1 MDDALWI
8 MPAWV
13 AVGVSFLQNY
23 GPNSPNTRRYHIRA
37 IVDEDMVVVRS
48 WSARRGWQYEVLS
61 VTYFTMRSDRITNI
75 KKSKVAA

>member
-13 AVGVSFLQNY
+13 VVGVSFLQNY
-23 GPNSPNTRRYHIRA
+23 GPKSPNTRRYHIRA

-48 WSARRGWQYEVLS
+48 WSARRGWQYEVKP
-61 VTYFTMRSDRITNI
+61 VVYFTMSPDHITDI
-75 KKSKVAA
+75 KKSKVTA